1 MDEATGPIDS
11 SSTPPTPNGQRPTA
25 NSQRP
30 TASGQ
35 RPTASGQQPTTNVPT
50 EPREGYTA
58 VGRVL
63 KPHGLKGE
71 IRVEAFSPAAP
82 NLQAGRFVFINSVR
96 SKIVRARPDRGAWI
110 IQVAGF
116 ASRDSVEGLRGL
128 LLEAR
133 DSDVRRDDDES
144 YFIHE
149 LIGLRVITNEGEAL
163 GRITEVLQS
172 GAADVYVIRDG
183 DRELLIPAIG
193 DVVNSIDLA
202 AGEMRITPLPGLL
215 DKSK

>member
-1 MDEATGPIDS
+1 MDEVTSPTDTS
-11 SSTPPTPNGQRPTA
+11 TTPPASRE
-25 NSQRP
+25 RP

-35 RPTASGQQPTTNVPT
+35 RPTAPPPA

-58 VGRVL
+58 VGRIL

-71 IRVEAFSPAAP
+71 IRVEAFNPAAP
-82 NLQAGRFVFINSVR
+82 NLQPGRTVYINSVR
-96 SKIVRARPDRGAWI
+96 SKILRARADRGAWI
-110 IQVAGF
+110 VQVSGF
-116 ASRDSVEGLRGL
+116 SGRDAVEGLRGL

-133 DSDVRRDDDES
+133 DADVSRDDADS

-149 LIGLRVITNEGEAL
+149 LIGLRVITNTGEEL
-163 GRITEVLQS
+163 GRISEVLQS

-183 DRELLIPAIG
+183 AREVLIPAIG
-193 DVVNSIDLA
+193 EVVDSIDLG
-202 AGEMRITPLPGLL
+202 AGEMRITPLAGLL

>member
-1 MDEATGPIDS
+1 VKAEPGPQDS
-11 SSTPPTPNGQRPTA
+11 TSRPPK
-25 NSQRP
+25 
-30 TASGQ
+30 ASGQ
-35 RPTASGQQPTTNVPT
+35 RPTASPPT

-71 IRVEAFSPAAP
+71 LRVEAFNPAGP
-82 NLQAGRFVFINSVR
+82 NLQPGRTVFINGVR
-96 SKIVRARPDRGAWI
+96 SKILRSRADRGAWI
-110 IQVAGF
+110 VQVTGF
-116 ASRDSVEGLRGL
+116 SGRDSVEGLRGL
-128 LLEAR
+128 LVEAR
-133 DSDVRRDDDES
+133 DADVRRDDADS

-149 LIGLRVITNEGEAL
+149 LIGLRVITGTGEEL
-163 GRITEVLQS
+163 GRVTEVLQS

-183 DRELLIPAIG
+183 EREVLIPAIG
-193 DVVNSIDLA
+193 DVVDSIDLA